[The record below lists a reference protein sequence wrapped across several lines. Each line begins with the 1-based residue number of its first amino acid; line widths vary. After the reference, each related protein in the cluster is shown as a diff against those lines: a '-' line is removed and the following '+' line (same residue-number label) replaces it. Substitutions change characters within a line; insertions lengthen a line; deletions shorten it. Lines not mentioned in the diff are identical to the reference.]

1 MRFQMGDQRC
11 NGGGR
16 VQFGDFGMEWGG
28 PRGGGGRDRWDR
40 FAADF
45 ASRWEEKQHG
55 GGGGRNRRMFDGG
68 ELRLVL
74 LRLIGDEPRHGYD
87 LIRAIEEMTGGG
99 YAPSP
104 GVVYPT
110 LTMLDEMGLIA
121 EQQSEGAKK
130 RFAATDEGRRHLDE
144 KAEEVAALIG
154 RLTSIGGRRE
164 RWGGSPVWRAVSNL
178 GTAMR
183 LRIAR
188 GEMSDETMHD
198 IAAMID
204 ELAQKIERL
213 R

>member
-1 MRFQMGDQRC
+1 MGERGC
-11 NGGGR
+11 GSGNGGGR
-16 VQFGDFGMEWGG
+16 FQFGDFGVEWGG
-28 PRGGGGRDRWDR
+28 PRGGGGGRDRWDR
-40 FAADF
+40 FAGDF

-55 GGGGRNRRMFDGG
+55 GGGRSRRMFDGG

-74 LRLIGDEPRHGYD
+74 LKLIADEPRHGYD
-87 LIRAIEEMTGGG
+87 LIRAIEEMTGGA

-130 RFAATDEGRRHLDE
+130 RFAATGEGRRHLED
-144 KAEEVAALIG
+144 KAEEVAALIA

-183 LRIAR
+183 LRITR
-188 GEMSDETMHD
+188 GDMSEDTMHD